1 MIGKIFS
8 LGIYSLLT
16 IGTIEAGDIHGYV
29 LRNIEDKPM
38 QVCVEDHLFRPLVTR
53 TRAERRTY
61 FFFILFK
68 RNAG

>member
-16 IGTIEAGDIHGYV
+16 IGTMQAGDIHGYV

-38 QVCVEDHLFRPLVTR
+38 QVCVEDHLFRPLANQTSGR
-53 TRAERRTY
+53 TQNL
-61 FFFILFK
+61 FFLYII
-68 RNAG
+68 